1 MKNERRCGRGRRL
14 FGFHPMFLFFLLID
28 LKNIYCNFLSPFY
41 FFYLIFI
48 LFYIYFIFILN
59 YLFNLF
65 NLLILFNLILFINL
79 IILKLIN

>member
-48 LFYIYFIFILN
+48 LFYIYFILFNNLFN
-59 YLFNLF
+59 LFNLF
-65 NLLILFNLILFINL
+65 NLLIYLF
-79 IILKLIN
+79 